1 MICMI
6 VRFLMNNKPDL
17 TEADLKELLLDNEVG
32 VGGVFYL
39 WCETSYF
46 IKI

>member
-1 MICMI
+1 VCKKYDMICMI

-32 VGGVFYL
+32 GGGLLFVV
-39 WCETSYF
+39 
-46 IKI
+46 